1 MRKWR
6 EASMIPARLIAG
18 SATVQRGPWRMRAE
32 TRQEKDFSRHVPAI
46 RLDFLTFA
54 CMGFQVLSPG
64 GYSMVSHCQH
74 QCDISVSSGVVGT
87 EPLCVPLLLGT
98 SQLEDRC
105 AQRVHSRPES
115 CQELLVVKKQL
126 ATALRRVRRRNL
138 AEDMGGLGFTK
149 RMRLVT
155 TSIFIQS
162 ESKDCAEAYLVQA
175 LRRKLPPAQR
185 LVEDWVLQTS
195 DDTMLSVSVTPNSGA
210 HWRIHAQ
217 ACLWIAEWR
226 AAQWVREQTC
236 ARMPRSGIDLIRKYM
251 SLLPDWLQQEA
262 LLDTRRALAQGSLRL
277 NARYRQWCV
286 RFKKRHRVRRALLQD
301 TDPMTPDE
309 AAGRVPRR
317 P

>member
-1 MRKWR
+1 M
-6 EASMIPARLIAG
+6 
-18 SATVQRGPWRMRAE
+18 
-32 TRQEKDFSRHVPAI
+32 
-46 RLDFLTFA
+46 
-54 CMGFQVLSPG
+54 
-64 GYSMVSHCQH
+64 
-74 QCDISVSSGVVGT
+74 
-87 EPLCVPLLLGT
+87 
-98 SQLEDRC
+98 
-105 AQRVHSRPES
+105 
-115 CQELLVVKKQL
+115 KKQL
-126 ATALRRVRRRNL
+126 ATALRRVRRRKL
-138 AEDMGGLGFTK
+138 AEDTGGLGFTK

-236 ARMPRSGIDLIRKYM
+236 AGMPRSGIDLIRKYM

-262 LLDTRRALAQGSLRL
+262 LLDTRRPLAQGSLRL

-286 RFKKRHRVRRALLQD
+286 RFKKRHRVRRARLQD

-317 P
+317 SCKANFRKNRS